1 MERLVIYAFIT
12 ILIEIIVAQGKNT
25 NSLKWSQLKRF
36 FVDDDFLFD
45 DMKLNAKQ
53 LQAMNTM
60 QGQLGSAILG
70 PNFKWDGSVMPF
82 KICKETISD
91 PELRRIIEDSVISF
105 NKRNCG
111 CFYIRWVEFLNSELS

>member
-70 PNFKWDGSVMPF
+70 PNFKWDGRVMPF
-82 KICKETISD
+82 KICKETIKD
-91 PELRRIIEDSVISF
+91 PELRRIFEDSVISL
-105 NKRNCG
+105 
-111 CFYIRWVEFLNSELS
+111 ISVLIILEFTL